1 MTLGSQVA
9 LPADI
14 RGRVCRPRQ
23 LFTGSS
29 PTPPRFLDLT
39 TAGVSSTAF
48 TVTVIDATR
57 RVPGSQRG
65 NFQRVRDG
73 EGNRC
78 PLAFCE
84 RSRAAKPH
92 VRGDGNAIRNL
103 PTANDQTVAFRGF
116 GLLHNWTLRRIRSRR
131 NVDSFIAT
139 ALAIIVPR
147 ATPNVFAAVGYSRV

>member
-14 RGRVCRPRQ
+14 RGRVCRPRP

-29 PTPPRFLDLT
+29 PTPPFSHLT
-39 TAGVSSTAF
+39 TAGEFNCVYSHCNRCN
-48 TVTVIDATR
+48 ATR
-57 RVPGSQRG
+57 AWISKRKFSTREKWRRKQVY
-65 NFQRVRDG
+65 
-73 EGNRC
+73 

-103 PTANDQTVAFRGF
+103 CTANDQTAAFRGF
-116 GLLHNWTLRRIRSRR
+116 SLLHNWTLRRIRSRR
-131 NVDSFIAT
+131 NVDSFIAA